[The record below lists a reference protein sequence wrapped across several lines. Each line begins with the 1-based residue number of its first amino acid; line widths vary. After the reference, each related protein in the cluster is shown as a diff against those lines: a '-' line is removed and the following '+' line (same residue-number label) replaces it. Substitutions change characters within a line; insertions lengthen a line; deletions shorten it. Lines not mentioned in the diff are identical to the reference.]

1 MALKLYNFFRN
12 SAGHRVR
19 IALHLKEIPFDYVSI
34 DIRKGAQ
41 LEESYRKINPLSL
54 IPALEDEGKVITQST
69 AIIEYLEDL
78 YPEPSIFPEDPV
90 ARARSR
96 AFAASIAAEIHALNN
111 MRVHKYMHDELGLSD
126 AQRDSWYRHWAHV
139 GLTALERQV
148 REYDSGSKFG
158 FADTPTMG
166 DIFLVPQ
173 VLNFRRTNL
182 DISAYPRLMEI
193 VDACEALPGFKK
205 AAPETQ
211 PDYVEGQ

>member
-1 MALKLYNFFRN
+1 MKLYTFFRN

-41 LEESYRKINPLSL
+41 HEESFRKINPLSL
-54 IPALEDEGKVITQST
+54 IPALEDKGKVITQST
-69 AIIEYLEDL
+69 AIIEYLEEL
-78 YPEPSIFPEDPV
+78 YPTPSIFPEDPI

-96 AFAASIAAEIHALNN
+96 AFAASIASEIHALNN

-126 AQRDSWYRHWAHV
+126 AQRDSWYKHWAHV
-139 GLTALERQV
+139 GLAALERQV
-148 REYDSGSKFG
+148 GDGDTHTKFG

-173 VLNFRRTNL
+173 VLNFRRAKL
-182 DISAYPRLMEI
+182 DMSAYPRLMEI
-193 VDACEALPGFKK
+193 VEACERHPAFIK
-205 AAPETQ
+205 AAPEAQ
-211 PDYVEGQ
+211 PDYVEGE

>member
-1 MALKLYNFFRN
+1 MKLYTFFRN

-41 LEESYRKINPLSL
+41 HEESFRKINPLSL
-54 IPALEDEGKVITQST
+54 IPALEDKGKVITQST
-69 AIIEYLEDL
+69 AIIEYLEEL
-78 YPEPSIFPEDPV
+78 YPAPSIFPEDPI

-96 AFAASIAAEIHALNN
+96 AFAASIASEIHALNN

-126 AQRDSWYRHWAHV
+126 AQRDSWYKHWAHV

-148 REYDSGSKFG
+148 REYDTHTKFG
-158 FADTPTMG
+158 FADTPTIG

-173 VLNFRRTNL
+173 VLNFRRTKL
-182 DISAYPRLMEI
+182 DMSAYPRLMEI
-193 VDACEALPGFKK
+193 VEACESHPAFIK
-205 AAPETQ
+205 AAPEAQ
-211 PDYVEGQ
+211 PDYVEGE

>member
-1 MALKLYNFFRN
+1 MKLYTFFRN

-41 LEESYRKINPLSL
+41 HEESFRKINPLSL
-54 IPALEDEGKVITQST
+54 IPALEDKGKVITQST
-69 AIIEYLEDL
+69 AIIEYLEEL
-78 YPEPSIFPEDPV
+78 YPRPSIFPEDPI

-96 AFAASIAAEIHALNN
+96 AFAASIASEIHALNN

-126 AQRDSWYRHWAHV
+126 AQRDSWYKHWAHV

-148 REYDSGSKFG
+148 RDSDTHTKFG

-173 VLNFRRTNL
+173 VLNFRRTKL
-182 DISAYPRLMEI
+182 DMSAYPRLMEI
-193 VDACEALPGFKK
+193 VEACERHPAFIK
-205 AAPETQ
+205 AAPEAQ
-211 PDYVEGQ
+211 PDYVEGE

>member
-1 MALKLYNFFRN
+1 MKLYTFFRN

-41 LEESYRKINPLSL
+41 HEESYRKINPLSL
-54 IPALEDEGKVITQST
+54 IPALEDKGKIITQST
-69 AIIEYLEDL
+69 AIIEYLEEL
-78 YPEPSIFPEDPV
+78 YPRPSIFPEDPI

-96 AFAASIAAEIHALNN
+96 AFAASIASEIHALNN

-126 AQRDSWYRHWAHV
+126 AQRDSWYKHWAHV

-148 REYDSGSKFG
+148 RDGDSHTKFG
-158 FADTPTMG
+158 FADTPTIG

-182 DISAYPRLMEI
+182 DMSAYPRLMEI
-193 VDACEALPGFKK
+193 VEACERHPAFIK
-205 AAPETQ
+205 AAPEAQ
-211 PDYVEGQ
+211 PDYVEGE